1 VALIPPSAAVSAT
14 NGLGAHL
21 SERRRIFSF
30 PVLGEAQWVAVD
42 LQRPSYRDE
51 LGHADELRRAVIA
64 IRADGRFRI
73 VFAEDGIVVL
83 HRDG

>member
-51 LGHADELRRAVIA
+51 LGRADELRRAVIA
-64 IRADGRFRI
+64 IRVHGRFRI
-73 VFAEDGIVVL
+73 VFVEDGIVVL
-83 HRDG
+83 RRDG

>member
-1 VALIPPSAAVSAT
+1 MIPPFAPVSAT

-42 LQRPSYRDE
+42 LKRPSYRDQ
-51 LGHADELRRAVIA
+51 LGRADELRRAVIA

-73 VFAEDGIVVL
+73 VFVEDGVVVL
-83 HRDG
+83 RRVD